1 MGLTFNGAEP
11 DEITY
16 DGQPVDSVT
25 YNGVEVWSA
34 DTFTNLKVKYIK
46 NAFSLFGTRTNTA
59 LSPLIS
65 TDGSKIAVLEY
76 GNTSSYGLYD
86 IVNNTFNAVS
96 KDISGINPSG
106 SINYVSQN
114 KIYNKWVNF
123 VYRSSQN
130 LYAIEFDGTDFTY
143 KNILLTHQSSGNISG
158 VLIARGEENNILKI
172 IGKGATTGKN
182 YLLNINV
189 ANDLTMS
196 IDSPIELAT
205 SQDYSGT
212 AATTLISEN
221 GSVFGHLVSTGS
233 FTNFDPRYITKI
245 DNSGNITDVQL
256 SEEAITPSWG
266 GNNINVIYKY
276 KNQYVNIPKIDGQI
290 QIKNTFINV
299 PDLTIKEVTE
309 IDYSDITF
317 FAPALLIMV
326 NNSAYQIQTTSNQTI
341 IIKID
346 FMKAP

>member
-1 MGLTFNGAEP
+1 MGLTYNGVEP

-16 DGQPVDSVT
+16 NGQPVDSVT

-34 DTFTNLKVKYIK
+34 DTFTDLKVKYIK
-46 NAFSLFGTRTNTA
+46 NAFNLFGTRTNTT
-59 LSPLIS
+59 LYPLIS

-86 IVNNTFNAVS
+86 IVNNTFNVVS

-114 KIYNKWVNF
+114 KINNKWVNF
-123 VYRSSQN
+123 VYRSSKN
-130 LYAIEFDGTDFTY
+130 LYAIEFDGTEFTY
-143 KNILLTHQSSGNISG
+143 KNILLTDQTSGDITG
-158 VLIARGEENNILKI
+158 VLIARGEESNAVKI

-182 YLLNINV
+182 YLLTINI
-189 ANDLTMS
+189 ANDLTMA
-196 IDSPIELAT
+196 IDLPIELAT
-205 SQDYSGT
+205 NQDYSGT
-212 AATTLISEN
+212 ATTTLISEN

-256 SEEAITPSWG
+256 SEETITPSWG

-276 KNQYVNIPKIDGQI
+276 KNQYVNIPKSSATVQV
-290 QIKNTFINV
+290 KNTFV
-299 PDLTIKEVTE
+299 DTPDLVIKEVTE
-309 IDYSDITF
+309 IDYSDISTLS
-317 FAPALLIMV
+317 PGLLIML
-326 NNSAYQIQTTSNQTI
+326 NNAAYQIQTTSDQTI
-341 IIKID
+341 VIKID
-346 FMKAP
+346 FIKAP